1 VPLSTVGRT
10 MNALGL
16 GRLRSSGTSGRSLGT

>member
-1 VPLSTVGRT
+1 MIAWAVSAPLSTVGQV

-16 GRLRSSGTSGRSLGT
+16 GRLRNLEP